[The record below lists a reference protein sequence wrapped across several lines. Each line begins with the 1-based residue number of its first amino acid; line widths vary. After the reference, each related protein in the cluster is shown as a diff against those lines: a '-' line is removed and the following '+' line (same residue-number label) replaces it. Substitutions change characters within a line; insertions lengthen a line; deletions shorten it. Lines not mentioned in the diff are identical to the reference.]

1 MKSYSRMTHLLIMV
15 GFFSVAT
22 GCAFGNRHATL
33 VYPPEEGT
41 KDPGPGVAEASPAPV
56 VTGESIILLQFAD
69 KRSKER
75 VIGEVL
81 NGFGM
86 HTADVVTEDS
96 IAEWVTGAVEMELRK
111 AGYEV
116 IDGEDLESPATG
128 PVVTG
133 EVLVVYCWPYFSYD
147 GKVSFVASVKEDGK
161 EILKKQY
168 TGKDYAGTINWAG
181 TARSY
186 AQSLSLAL
194 ADAIGSLMADL
205 NAIYLAE

>member
-1 MKSYSRMTHLLIMV
+1 MKSYARATHLLVMI
-15 GFFSVAT
+15 GLFSVVT

-33 VYPPEEGT
+33 IYPPEEGS
-41 KDPGPGVAEASPAPV
+41 KNSGSGVAEASPAPA

-69 KRSKER
+69 KRSKGR
-75 VIGEVL
+75 VIGEVQ
-81 NGFGM
+81 NTFGM

-96 IAEWVTGAVEMELRK
+96 VAEWVTGALDMELRK

-116 IDGEDLESPATG
+116 INGEDLEGPATG

-133 EVLVVYCWPYFSYD
+133 EVLVVYCTAYFSYD
-147 GKVSFVASVKEDGK
+147 GEVSFVASVKEGSK

-168 TGKDYAGTINWAG
+168 TGTGSAGTNWTA

-194 ADAIGSLMADL
+194 ADAIGSLVADL
-205 NAIYLAE
+205 NAIKLGN

>member
-1 MKSYSRMTHLLIMV
+1 MKSYARVTHLLVMV

-33 VYPPEEGT
+33 VYPPEEES
-41 KDPGPGVAEASPAPV
+41 KDPGPGVAEASPAPA
-56 VTGESIILLQFAD
+56 VTGEPIILLQFAD
-69 KRSKER
+69 KRSKGR
-75 VIGEVL
+75 VIGEVQ

-96 IAEWVTGAVEMELRK
+96 VAEWVTGALEMELRK

-128 PVVTG
+128 PVVIG
-133 EVLVVYCWPYFSYD
+133 EVLAVYCTAYWSYD
-147 GKVSFVASVKEDGK
+147 GEVSFVASVKEGGK

-168 TGKDYAGTINWAG
+168 TGKGSAGTNWTA

-194 ADAIGSLMADL
+194 ADAIGSLVDDL
-205 NAIYLAE
+205 NAVTLKK